1 MQIKTNQFGV
11 IEFDSNLI
19 IKFESGIF
27 GFEQLNDYLL
37 IKVDDDIFFWLNS
50 IDEPEISFPMIGL
63 RLIDDTYPQEIEHEA
78 FGIVN
83 MSSDMLKITVN
94 LKAPVYINQTSKSGY
109 QKILDPDKY
118 PIRYNLF
125 KE

>member
-1 MQIKTNQFGV
+1 MQIKTTQFGV
-11 IEFDSNLI
+11 VEFDSSII

-27 GFEQLNDYLL
+27 GFEQLKDYLL

-50 IDEPEISFPMIGL
+50 IEEPEISFPMIGL
-63 RLIDDTYPQEIEHEA
+63 RVIDEDYPQEDEHEA

-83 MSSDMLKITVN
+83 MNPDILKITVN
-94 LKAPVYINQTSKSGY
+94 LKAPVYINQTNKSGY
-109 QKILDPDKY
+109 QKILDTDKY
-118 PIRYNLF
+118 PIKYNLF